1 MHLPIQPN
9 QPPEEG
15 PLVTLIAFSASKNR
29 ADILTDTWSYS
40 FAGRYIGSD
49 SKVQSIPHLDMAH
62 ATQGSCEFGALWGV
76 GAVALAMHVG
86 SFDGFVQ
93 EAGPFLLEAW
103 NDTCERERT
112 PSVVFIIGYSPEA
125 SCFRAY
131 QFASDSDF
139 ERQDL
144 EAPFI
149 IPAPTDIRPS
159 DLELARLKGSLLAGQ
174 SESDKAEILTVF
186 EDWHQRPGLVAPT
199 TVKGW
204 VRLGKHARESRA
216 LAPSVTSGLKVF
228 VAGSLYHAVLRRG
241 EFTTSRVHTFNDAG
255 AEFAQLVAGTLH
267 PISQYGP
274 CSYCDSG
281 RPFVDCHLASFATQP
296 CPCGSDKPFEACCS
310 VRAEIVST
318 TESNDS
324 DERPASTLADAV
336 SVTS

>member
-1 MHLPIQPN
+1 M
-9 QPPEEG
+9 
-15 PLVTLIAFSASKNR
+15 TLIAISASKNR
-29 ADILTDTWSYS
+29 ADVLTDSWSYTYG
-40 FAGRYIGSD
+40 GRRIGSD
-49 SKVQSIPHLDMAH
+49 SKLHAIPHLDMAH
-62 ATQGSCEFGALWGV
+62 ATQGSCEFEALWNF
-76 GAVALAMHVG
+76 GAIALATHVG
-86 SFDGFVQ
+86 SYDDFAS
-93 EAGPFLLEAW
+93 EAGPYLQDAW
-103 NDTCERERT
+103 NEVDPRPQD
-112 PSVVFIIGYSPEA
+112 PSVVFLVGYSPEE
-125 SCFRAY
+125 SRFRAY
-131 QFASDSDF
+131 RFDSDSDF